1 MNTITDSSHKPDRKA
16 FEEAKLKIL
25 GTQRQRLGIGTLAE
39 KTVHA
44 ILKNYYEPR
53 EEKQEVPLAG
63 YVADI
68 FTGQE
73 VIEIQTRQLDT
84 MKDKLSVVL
93 ALDPVTVVHPIP
105 REKWLIWVDQDSGA
119 LTPRRKS
126 PLKGSPYTAFTELY
140 GIKMF
145 LNQKNLR
152 LRLALLDI
160 EEYKLQN
167 GQRKGRKKG
176 AASYDRIPLEFVQE
190 VTVDSREDYLQFI
203 PPDLADEDFTSKDF
217 AQAARIKIPLAQTV
231 LHVLYH
237 VGAVDRVGKKGRLY
251 LYRAMPR

>member
-73 VIEIQTRQLDT
+73 VIEIQTRQLYK
-84 MKDKLSVVL
+84 MKEKLSVFL
-93 ALDPVTVVHPIP
+93 ALYPVTVVHPIP

-190 VTVDSREDYLQFI
+190 VTMDSREDYLQFI
-203 PPDLADEDFTSKDF
+203 PPDLGDEDFTSKDF
-217 AQAARIKIPLAQTV
+217 AQAARIKIPLAQTEIGRA
-231 LHVLYH
+231 HV
-237 VGAVDRVGKKGRLY
+237 
-251 LYRAMPR
+251 

>member
-73 VIEIQTRQLDT
+73 VIEIQTHR
-84 MKDKLSVVL
+84 
-93 ALDPVTVVHPIP
+93 
-105 REKWLIWVDQDSGA
+105 
-119 LTPRRKS
+119 
-126 PLKGSPYTAFTELY
+126 
-140 GIKMF
+140 
-145 LNQKNLR
+145 
-152 LRLALLDI
+152 
-160 EEYKLQN
+160 
-167 GQRKGRKKG
+167 
-176 AASYDRIPLEFVQE
+176 
-190 VTVDSREDYLQFI
+190 
-203 PPDLADEDFTSKDF
+203 
-217 AQAARIKIPLAQTV
+217 
-231 LHVLYH
+231 
-237 VGAVDRVGKKGRLY
+237 
-251 LYRAMPR
+251 